1 MADGLAAKLLV
12 TQQLLGCTTRK
23 ELCARFRDVNS
34 RTEFDLERSHKWMQ
48 GRAKPRS
55 VRVYEDWA
63 RLLGTDRPPSWLA
76 ACTVEAFIQEVC
88 RVFAADPQALRRRA
102 GLDEARAGA
111 ASTGGSTHYVCGAYA
126 AYSLAWSP
134 YYRGRLIRGSLLVA
148 PSRGNRFAARYRED
162 LPSGVVELRGVA
174 NLVGRILH
182 LELHEAGSGAPFYV
196 SVFLSG
202 RPASMLSG
210 VASGATLAGPDPQ
223 PSSTRIVLIRAPGGE
238 HSLEASNGYL
248 DAEPAAI
255 AANLQAVGIEAAQAV
270 AAAAELAQFLC
281 GGEASGLTQ
290 VNQAVHAR
298 LAGIF
303 DAAENR
309 P

>member
-1 MADGLAAKLLV
+1 MADGLPAKLLI
-12 TQQLLGCTTRK
+12 TQELLACASRK
-23 ELCARFRDVNS
+23 ELCARFREVNP

-48 GRAKPRS
+48 GRARPRS
-55 VRVYEDWA
+55 TRVYKDWA
-63 RLLGTDRPPSWLA
+63 RLLRTERPPSWLV
-76 ACTVEAFIQEVC
+76 ACTVDAFVEEVC
-88 RVFAADPQALRRRA
+88 RVFAADPQELKRRA
-102 GLDEARAGA
+102 GLDGSRPGA
-111 ASTGGSTHYVCGAYA
+111 GGSATHYVCGAYA

-134 YYRGRLIRGSLLVA
+134 YYRNRIIRGVLVIH
-148 PSRGNRFAARYRED
+148 PSRGNRFAAGYRED